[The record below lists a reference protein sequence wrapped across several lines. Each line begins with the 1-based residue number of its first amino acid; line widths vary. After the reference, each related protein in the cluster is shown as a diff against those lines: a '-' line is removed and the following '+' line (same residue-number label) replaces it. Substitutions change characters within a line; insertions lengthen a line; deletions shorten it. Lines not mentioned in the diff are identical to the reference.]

1 MARTSAASKRTAR
14 RALDRRLPALTSL
27 AAQAATPRGGWVRA
41 IREAL
46 GMSAADLA
54 VRMGVVESTV
64 LRLEHQEQV
73 RRIQLDTL
81 ERAADALGCDVV
93 YALVPREP
101 LEHRVEQQAMTRARE
116 WFSLTRHSMAL
127 EDQAATSDVGEQQLH
142 EQAAIIR
149 DQPGLWRERDGA

>member
-1 MARTSAASKRTAR
+1 MATTSAASRRTAR
-14 RALDRRLPALTSL
+14 RALDRRLTALSSL
-27 AAQAATPRGGWVRA
+27 AAQAATPHGGWVRA

-54 VRMGVVESTV
+54 ARMGVVESTV
-64 LRLEHQEQV
+64 LRLEQQEQV

-101 LEHRVEQQAMTRARE
+101 LEHRVEQQALARARE
-116 WFSLTRHSMAL
+116 WFNLTRHSMAL
-127 EDQAATSDVGEQQLH
+127 EDQAATSDVDEQQLH

-149 DQPGLWRERDGA
+149 DQPGLWRENDGA

>member
-1 MARTSAASKRTAR
+1 MATTSAASKRTAR
-14 RALDRRLPALTSL
+14 RALDRRLPALSSL
-27 AAQAATPRGGWVRA
+27 AAQTATPRGGWVRA

-54 VRMGVVESTV
+54 ARMGVVESTV
-64 LRLEHQEQV
+64 LRLEQNEQA
-73 RRIQLDTL
+73 RRIQVDTL
-81 ERAADALGCDVV
+81 ERAANALGCDLV

-101 LEHRVEQQAMTRARE
+101 LEDRVQQQALARARD

-127 EDQAATSDVGEQQLH
+127 EDQAASSDVDEQQLQ

-149 DQPGLWRERDGA
+149 DQPGLWREHDGA

>member
-1 MARTSAASKRTAR
+1 MTTSSAASKRTAR
-14 RALDRRLPALTSL
+14 RALDRRLPALSSL
-27 AAQAATPRGGWVRA
+27 AAQAATPSGGWVRA

-54 VRMGVVESTV
+54 TRMGVVETTV
-64 LRLEHQEQV
+64 LRLEQNERA

-81 ERAADALGCDVV
+81 ERAADALGCDLV
-93 YALVPREP
+93 YALVPRQP
-101 LEHRVEQQAMTRARE
+101 LEDRVQQQALARARD

-127 EDQAATSDVGEQQLH
+127 EDQEASADVDEQQVH

-149 DQPGLWRERDGA
+149 DQPGLWREHDGA

>member
-1 MARTSAASKRTAR
+1 MATTSGASKRTAR
-14 RALDRRLPALTSL
+14 RALDRRLPALSNL
-27 AAQAATPRGGWVRA
+27 AAQAAAPRGGWVRA

-54 VRMGVVESTV
+54 ARMDVVESTV
-64 LRLEHQEQV
+64 LRLEQNEQA

-81 ERAADALGCDVV
+81 ERAADALGADLV

-101 LEHRVEQQAMTRARE
+101 LEDRVQRQALAQARD

-127 EDQAATSDVGEQQLH
+127 EDQAASADVDEQQLR

-149 DQPGLWRERDGA
+149 DQPGLWREHHGA

>member
-1 MARTSAASKRTAR
+1 MATTSAAAKRTAR
-14 RALDRRLPALTSL
+14 RALDRRLPALSSF

-54 VRMGVVESTV
+54 ARLGVVETTV
-64 LRLEHQEQV
+64 LRLEQQEQA

-81 ERAADALGCDVV
+81 DRAADALGCDVV

-101 LEHRVEQQAMTRARE
+101 LEQRVQEQALARARA
-116 WFSLTRHSMAL
+116 WFSITRHSMAL
-127 EDQAATSDVGEQQLH
+127 EDQAASGDVDEQQLH

-149 DQPGLWRERDGA
+149 DQPGLWREHDGA